1 MKLCIKEITTDKH
14 TIYCEYSAKEY
25 VTFEFRLQPIVNPL
39 DYKTFAFE
47 VLSHLVNTSGEELD
61 NEDFFEFIDDEFIKE
76 IFLCQL
82 RCFMPF
88 INSYG
93 ALLSFN
99 LPLVCLSDDV
109 FVQHLIEMIDCP
121 IAIEITSI
129 DDIKG
134 LNKTKGNITKLKK
147 FGAAFWLDDYHHK
160 DSLKT
165 AALQTLE
172 WDIVKLDRDYLYYD
186 DYLEMINLLV
196 GLVRFHCDNIIL
208 EGVESD
214 TQRVAFLNRGV
225 YHQGYHYCYPLS
237 LKEAVELLNFKQD
250 ETSTA

>member
-61 NEDFFEFIDDEFIKE
+61 NEDFFELIDDEFIKE

-82 RCFMPF
+82 HCFLPF
-88 INSYG
+88 INTHN

-99 LPLVCLSDDV
+99 LPSVCLTDDV
-109 FVQHLIEMIDCP
+109 FVQQVIEVINCP
-121 IAIEITSI
+121 IAIEITCIDSI
-129 DDIKG
+129 KS
-134 LNKTKGNITKLKK
+134 LNKAKGNITKLKK
-147 FGAAFWLDDYHHK
+147 SGVSLWLDDYHHK

-165 AALQTLE
+165 AALQSVE
-172 WDIVKLDRDYLYYD
+172 WDIVKLDREYLYYD
-186 DYLEMINLLV
+186 DSLEMINLLI
-196 GLVRFHCDNIIL
+196 GLVSFHCDNIIL

-214 TQRVAFLNRGV
+214 SQRVGFLNRGV

-237 LKEAVELLNFKQD
+237 LNEAIELLDFKQI
-250 ETSTA
+250 EAYTA